1 MKQHREVSRK
11 EVKIEQ
17 QTLHYILKSL
27 ILFYLISLKELIISK
42 YFTYVVYF

>member
-17 QTLHYILKSL
+17 QTLHYILKNL
-27 ILFYLISLKELIISK
+27 ILFYLIGLKELIISK
-42 YFTYVVYF
+42 YFTYIVYF